1 MQIKSTIRRAVE
13 ITLDRLI
20 KLGDWLAMQWAIW
33 LGRWRYM
40 WSRMRGPLAR
50 GIPFYLAML
59 GAIAGLALY
68 DYLTPPPEPLTSRDV
83 ENILAEAM
91 ASATPEPAYSSLVY
105 QAILPSIV
113 YIKTFDA
120 PPGNGDVAQAA
131 HLESAQHMT
140 AVSYQNAARVQQG
153 DGGDEPNEEED
164 FGLGAGVII
173 NEDGVILTALHLV
186 ATAGDIEITF
196 ADGTE
201 TTAEIVGAEPEND
214 IAVLQPGLLPELF
227 LPATLG
233 NPGAVQ
239 VGDEAYVVG
248 HPLDLQASMS
258 AGVISGLD
266 RTYHFSHTAQDLTG
280 LIQFDAAVN
289 SGNSGGPLLN
299 RYGQVIGIVTG
310 LVNPTNQGVFI
321 GVGMAVPIDV
331 AASGV
336 GGGPAY

>member
-1 MQIKSTIRRAVE
+1 MQIKSTIQQAVE
-13 ITLDRLI
+13 ITLNWLI
-20 KLGDWLAMQWAIW
+20 KLGDWLAMQWALW
-33 LGRWRYM
+33 LGRWRYL
-40 WSRMRGPLAR
+40 WRRLRGPLAR

-59 GAIAGLALY
+59 GAMAGLALY
-68 DYLTPPPEPLTSRDV
+68 EYLTPPPEPLTNRDV

-91 ASATPEPAYSSLVY
+91 ASATPEPAYSELVY

-120 PPGNGDVAQAA
+120 PPGKGDTAQAA
-131 HLESAQHMT
+131 GDASPQSMT
-140 AVSYQNAARVQQG
+140 AISYQSAAHYQQG
-153 DGGDEPNEEED
+153 DEDPNAED

-173 NEDGVILTALHLV
+173 NEDGVILTALHVV
-186 ATAGDIEITF
+186 ATAGAIEITF

-239 VGDEAYVVG
+239 VGDEAYVMG
-248 HPLDLQASMS
+248 HPLDLQASLS
-258 AGVISGLD
+258 AGVISGLN

-331 AASGV
+331 AAGGV

>member
-1 MQIKSTIRRAVE
+1 MQIKSTIQRTVE
-13 ITLDRLI
+13 ITLNWLI
-20 KLGDWLAMQWAIW
+20 KLGDWLVMQWTLW
-33 LGRWRYM
+33 LERWRQL
-40 WSRMRGPLAR
+40 WRRLRGPLAR

-59 GAIAGLALY
+59 GALAGLALY
-68 DYLTPPPEPLTSRDV
+68 DYLTPPPEPLTGRDV
-83 ENILAEAM
+83 ENILVEAM

-120 PPGNGDVAQAA
+120 PPGGGDVAHADDA
-131 HLESAQHMT
+131 ESAQSMT
-140 AVSYQNAARVQQG
+140 AISYQNAARYQP
-153 DGGDEPNEEED
+153 GDEDPNAED

-173 NEDGVILTALHLV
+173 NEDGVILTALHVV
-186 ATAGDIEITF
+186 ATAGAIEITF

-266 RTYHFSHTAQDLTG
+266 RSYHFSHTAQDLTG

-331 AASGV
+331 AAGGV